1 MHTRLIEQI
10 EDNFRHQKQ
19 TKEYIS
25 ELLGHIRNPNVFTE
39 WIYGN
44 KRQIAAKVRK
54 KVALLKRLKAINE
67 RSISMLLKE
76 NKSK

>member
-1 MHTRLIEQI
+1 MHTRLIENIQ
-10 EDNFRHQKQ
+10 DNFDRQKQ
-19 TKEYIS
+19 VKESIS
-25 ELLGHIRNPNVFTE
+25 EHLGYIRNPNVFTE

-44 KRQIAAKVRK
+44 RRQIAAKVRK

-67 RSISMLLKE
+67 RSISMLSKE

>member
-1 MHTRLIEQI
+1 MHTRLIENIQ
-10 EDNFRHQKQ
+10 DNFQHQKRI
-19 TKEYIS
+19 KESIS
-25 ELLGHIRNPNVFTE
+25 ELLGYIRNPNIFSE
-39 WIYGN
+39 FIYGN